1 MTSNN
6 FYAEYSQSNLL
17 GASPMHLIVALYE
30 GVTEAVEQARECLT
44 SGDVWGR
51 SRAISKAVNILT
63 ELMCSLD
70 HQKGGEISA
79 NLKRLYSY
87 MQQRLLLAHSTK
99 SAEPMIEV
107 EKLLRDL
114 LESWRTVSLQPAAD
128 DSAASAVIEPELVCE
143 PEIRNECVYDSYF
156 TEAPGS
162 VLGESLSF

>member
-1 MTSNN
+1 LTSNN
-6 FYAEYSQSNLL
+6 FYAEYSQSSLL
-17 GASPMHLIVALYE
+17 GASPIRLIVALYE
-30 GVTEAVEQARECLT
+30 GATEAVQQARECLV
-44 SGDVWGR
+44 SGDVWAR

-79 NLKRLYSY
+79 NFKRLYSY

-99 SAEPMIEV
+99 AAEPMIEV

-114 LESWRTVSLQPAAD
+114 LESWRTVSAQPTEPES
-128 DSAASAVIEPELVCE
+128 DSCAVIEPELVCE
-143 PEIRNECVYDSYF
+143 PEPRKECVYDSYF
-156 TEAPGS
+156 TETPGS